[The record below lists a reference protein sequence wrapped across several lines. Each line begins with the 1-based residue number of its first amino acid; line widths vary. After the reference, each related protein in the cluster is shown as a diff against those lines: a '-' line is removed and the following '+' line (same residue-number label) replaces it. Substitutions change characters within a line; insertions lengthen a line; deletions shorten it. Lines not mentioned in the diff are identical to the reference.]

1 MFRIALG
8 ATLTLLLPAVGFCQ
22 KPAYADT
29 VPTSRFFELNEYFL
43 QVPLG
48 QTFVGPAH
56 CGGNT
61 IARYHLPADKPR
73 PICDIDTTAQQHIRA
88 TISMGSQ
95 TKTNYF
101 QSQSAMRGANNSIV
115 NYQVSGSMT
124 IDDDPAKY
132 LMDLAVDPHAPVF
145 MKMNLG
151 YGSAR
156 LDLSDLRLMALDIV
170 SGAADVV
177 ISYSKPNAVH
187 MKWLTVKSGM
197 SKIVIRN
204 LESARADQVNI
215 ENAMGDTKIVVGPTM
230 SAPSSVHIDV
240 GSGKC
245 TLLVHQDAPIKV
257 VINGTVF
264 SSAELPDNYV
274 HTDGNTYTST
284 SYKLHAQ
291 EAMTIYV
298 DLSVGSFEMI
308 PFE

>member
-8 ATLTLLLPAVGFCQ
+8 VTFTLLLPAVGFCQ
-22 KPAYADT
+22 KPAFADT
-29 VPTSRFFELNEYFL
+29 MPTSRFFELNEYFL

-48 QTFVGPAH
+48 QTFVGPGH
-56 CGGNT
+56 CQGLT
-61 IARYHLPADKPR
+61 IARYHQPGDKPR
-73 PICDIDTTAQQHIRA
+73 PICDIDTTAEQHLRA
-88 TISMGSQ
+88 TLSMGSQ
-95 TKTNYF
+95 TKADYF
-101 QSQSAMRGANNSIV
+101 QSQGAMRGANNAIMS
-115 NYQVSGSMT
+115 YQVSGSMT

-132 LMDLAVDPHAPVF
+132 LMDLAVDPLAPVY
-145 MKMNLG
+145 MKLNLG

-156 LDLSDLRLMALDIV
+156 LDLSSLRMMALDIV

-204 LESARADQVNI
+204 LESARADQVKI
-215 ENAMGDTKIVVGPTM
+215 ENAMGDTKLVVGPTM
-230 SAPSSVHIDV
+230 EASSNVHIDV

-245 TLLVHQDAPIKV
+245 ILLVHQDAPIKV
-257 VINGTVF
+257 VISGTVF
-264 SSAELPDNYV
+264 SSAQLPENYV
-274 HTDGNTYTST
+274 HTEGNTYTSH
-284 SYKLHAQ
+284 SYKLHAH